1 MIRALIWDVD
11 GTLSETEETH
21 RQAFNDS
28 FAAAGLDWVWDQPT
42 YRRLLRVTGGKER
55 MARFADDQGQTLE
68 AHVISDIHV
77 EKTKIYG
84 KMIQTGSAALRPG
97 VAALIQAARAQG
109 IRNAIATTASRPNV
123 DALILATLREPADQV
138 FEVIAAGDEVAA
150 KKPAPDV
157 YLLALHRLGLAPS
170 DCIAMEDSP
179 PGLAS
184 AQAAGLRVL
193 VTPST
198 YTRAEDYTAA
208 DWLLP
213 DLTAPLPAPLAGLL
227 AGA

>member
-21 RQAFNDS
+21 RHAFNDS

-42 YRRLLRVTGGKER
+42 YRHLLRVTGGKER
-55 MARFADDQGQTLE
+55 VARFADDQGQTLDPQ
-68 AHVISDIHV
+68 VISDIHI
-77 EKTKIYG
+77 EKTGIYG
-84 KMIQTGSAALRPG
+84 KMIRSGSAALRPG
-97 VAALIQAARAQG
+97 VATLIQAARAQG
-109 IRNAIATTASRPNV
+109 IRNAIATTTSRPNV
-123 DALILATLREPADQV
+123 EALILATMGEPADQV
-138 FEVIAAGDEVAA
+138 FDVIAAGDEVAV

-170 DCIAMEDSP
+170 DCIAVEDSL

-184 AQAAGLRVL
+184 AKAAGLRVL

-198 YTRAEDYTAA
+198 YTRAEDYSAA

-213 DLTAPLPAPLAGLL
+213 DLTAPLPDPLARLL

>member
-28 FAAAGLDWVWDQPT
+28 FAAAGLDWLWDQPT

-55 MARFADDQGQTLE
+55 MARFADDQGQTLDPQ
-68 AHVISDIHV
+68 VISDIHAR
-77 EKTKIYG
+77 KTRIYG
-84 KMIQTGSAALRPG
+84 KMIRSGSAALRPG

-109 IRNAIATTASRPNV
+109 IRNAIATTTSRPNV